1 VIFYRRTPLGDDIG
15 SIRLCILPMF
25 LHHVNSRAD
34 MSTSL
39 DKIPKPRKTPRA
51 LLRSILMLD
60 DTPHSIALGTAIGMF
75 VGMTPTVGV
84 QMIIV
89 MTIAFLARP
98 LFRFNKV
105 AAVLTVYI
113 TNPLTFIPVYWFN
126 YQVGT
131 WFVHSEVTYEKFV
144 AIVEFDSHHKWSERA
159 LSLVADLGAPLLI
172 GCLVVATISSLLTYP
187 AMRWLLRQCNDD
199 ESPIT
204 DDVPSEETS
213 SADQQTA
220 SSEAAAPVR
229 S

>member
-1 VIFYRRTPLGDDIG
+1 
-15 SIRLCILPMF
+15 
-25 LHHVNSRAD
+25 

-60 DTPHSIALGTAIGMF
+60 DTPHSVALGTAIGMF
-75 VGMTPTVGV
+75 VGLTPTVGV

-89 MTIAFLARP
+89 LTIAFLVRP
-98 LFRFNKV
+98 LFRFNRV

-113 TNPLTFIPVYWFN
+113 TNPLTIIPIYWFN

-131 WFVHSEVTYEKFV
+131 WFVHSDVTYEDFV

-172 GCLVVATISSLLTYP
+172 GSLVVATISSLLTYP
-187 AMRWLLRQCNDD
+187 AMRWLIRQCHDD
-199 ESPIT
+199 EGPVT
-204 DDVPSEETS
+204 DGISSKIES
-213 SADQQTA
+213 SADQKTA
-220 SSEAAAPVR
+220 NSEASAHVQ